1 MTRSYKFPKAFTKNE
16 KKYVHTILGFSFLSS
31 DKHFCHWEI
40 CEILFQIRGL
50 DPCCSSRMSRLTLS
64 SYFAGQAVRISTPQH
79 PRKNTLNACIDRQ
92 VSVPVTP
99 SLLSF
104 AVFLAAFLPFC
115 PYPPPHSLHTHTL
128 HSRLRTL
135 SVSCSCGVGLCCLQ
149 WAIHTLRPLIMT
161 DMILC
166 VYACVFRVCMWVNQ
180 CVRVRGSVR
189 EVHTQCTC
197 VYVYMIR
204 TCNTYT
210 HKNTSH
216 PPTLR
221 ARLWKLSFPC

>member
-1 MTRSYKFPKAFTKNE
+1 MLVLTGRCQCLSHPLFSLSP
-16 KKYVHTILGFSFLSS
+16 SFLL
-31 DKHFCHWEI
+31 HFS
-40 CEILFQIRGL
+40 
-50 DPCCSSRMSRLTLS
+50 P
-64 SYFAGQAVRISTPQH
+64 
-79 PRKNTLNACIDRQ
+79 
-92 VSVPVTP
+92 SVPP
-99 SLLSF
+99 
-104 AVFLAAFLPFC
+104 
-115 PYPPPHSLHTHTL
+115 PPPHSLHTHTL

-166 VYACVFRVCMWVNQ
+166 VYACVFRVCMCVDQ

-197 VYVYMIR
+197 VYVYMTR

-210 HKNTSH
+210 HTKITSILPH
-216 PPTLR
+216 CVRGFENCHSHLR
-221 ARLWKLSFPC
+221 